1 VLVVTSPPR
10 GPAAGLLLAGQ
21 YVAAA
26 IEQRLRAERLS
37 AAEALLLVELRAGP
51 LTMNAVRQAL
61 AIEKSTAT
69 SLIDRLERRDLVS
82 RRANPAD
89 GRSLLVYLS
98 RSGQRAAR
106 KSAAAIEAVDEQLS
120 QVSDSALRGHRQV
133 IQRLQ
138 NLA

>member
-1 VLVVTSPPR
+1 
-10 GPAAGLLLAGQ
+10 
-21 YVAAA
+21 
-26 IEQRLRAERLS
+26 
-37 AAEALLLVELRAGP
+37 
-51 LTMNAVRQAL
+51 MNAVRQAL